1 MSEAAKDERFVV
13 LGRYL
18 VDLKEKRFAPFT
30 KAPDEVAKRCE
41 ADPEY
46 AARFAWMRGLPPE
59 V

>member
-1 MSEAAKDERFVV
+1 MNEASIEARFIV

-18 VDLKEKRFAPFT
+18 VDLKEKRCAPFT
-30 KAPDEVAKRCE
+30 KAPDAVAERCE

-46 AARFAWMRGLPPE
+46 GSRFTWMRGLPPE